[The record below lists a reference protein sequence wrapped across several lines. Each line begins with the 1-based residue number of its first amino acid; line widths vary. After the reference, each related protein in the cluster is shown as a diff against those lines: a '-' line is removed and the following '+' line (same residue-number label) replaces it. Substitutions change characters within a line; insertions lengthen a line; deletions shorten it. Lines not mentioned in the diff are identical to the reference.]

1 MTEKLWEDEGEQMG
15 ESLDY
20 ELDVGMD
27 GEQRWAKIDI
37 KDTVDKADKEVTLR
51 WGPSVWFMWRGL
63 FWEEVY
69 FDL

>member
-1 MTEKLWEDEGEQMG
+1 MKEGSWG

-27 GEQRWAKIDI
+27 GEQRWAKVDI

-63 FWEEVY
+63 FLEEVY